1 MGELIFMNTET
12 WSNIIGSVVRFL
24 LGGLAGTLASKG
36 VITASQG
43 DFIILEISAI
53 AVTAVG
59 LIWAYIKNKTQSQII
74 QAALAAPAGTRLE
87 TAKNQIANQ

>member
-1 MGELIFMNTET
+1 MNTET
-12 WSNIIGSVVRFL
+12 WSNIIGSVVRFA

-59 LIWAYIKNKTQSQII
+59 LIWAYIKNKTQTQLV

-87 TAKNQIANQ
+87 VVKDRIENQ